1 MIPDALLTDGVI
13 ELRLL
18 RVLEIGDI
26 SGRDAASAFLALAP
40 EYRFAI
46 HRRSDGVRVGRI
58 HVRITESVEIAPV
71 LGHTGFELEQEH
83 RRRGYA
89 TRAIRL
95 LQAVAD
101 HLGQRTL
108 WVLIEPDNTPSRR
121 AVERAGFRLV
131 DEIAYSGP
139 IRPLIPG
146 HFVH

>member
-18 RVLEIGDI
+18 RVLEIGDMTR
-26 SGRDAASAFLALAP
+26 RDGASA
-40 EYRFAI
+40 
-46 HRRSDGVRVGRI
+46 
-58 HVRITESVEIAPV
+58 V
-71 LGHTGFELEQEH
+71 LGHAGFEVDEEH

-95 LQAVAD
+95 LRSVGD

-108 WVLIEPDNTPSRR
+108 WILIEPGNTPSRR

-131 DEIAYSGP
+131 DEIDTLPSARALGLGPRLCRYSFTSASARGEA
-139 IRPLIPG
+139 IAG
-146 HFVH
+146 